1 MILNFSPFISIILSL
16 LLINGFFNLSF
27 KTVYLTGK
35 VFGKEDK
42 FFLKVLNFFLITNLL
57 SIITFIYSLY
67 FNLNLVLIKGLS
79 FLIIIFGLY
88 KPTYLKSIIEIFNS
102 KQTKIFLIFSILF
115 FYFLLSSSPITDP
128 DSLDYHVTIPLYQIN
143 FLSNPIDQY
152 WLTSQLSGAGES
164 LFLYALS
171 IGGLNFS
178 QNLQFFSL
186 LFLILF
192 ILNFKNKKI
201 KFSNEKKYHVSLCIL
216 IMPVFLFLV
225 STSKPQ
231 VFSLVTNFLAL
242 ILSIMYLPRL
252 KKNHALICYSIIV
265 TMLCCS
271 TQFKFSFFLSSGI
284 IFFLAF
290 IEMIKKKHIIIS
302 LFISIFIASIIIL
315 PREIYEFLTLNS
327 NFVYNFFNPVTDV
340 FSADNY
346 NVSLKHGT
354 GNSPLFPIWI
364 FFPYPNLGDITY
376 SLGITSLYFLLNINL
391 RNKLN
396 RKVFIIS
403 FIFIFIA
410 LLFAQPV
417 GRFFIEPLL
426 WLLFFSIFYFELKNN
441 FITKYLNKIL
451 VIYSVIFLIFLSYYS
466 LNLFKGNLNQNMYE
480 KVLSKN
486 ADGYLLYKWANEVLP
501 DNSVIIST
509 HRSHAFFKHKVI
521 SYEFRLYPTS
531 HTSDGFKYYLGHIIN
546 ENPKYILYSSSE
558 YNDKKDILKNCRGKL
573 LKFKKNVGHTSG
585 RNPFFKKDY
594 YDGYIF
600 YLDKNKLKNCI
611 L

>member
-1 MILNFSPFISIILSL
+1 MILKFSPFISIILSL
-16 LLINGFFNLSF
+16 LIINGFFNLSS
-27 KTVYLTGK
+27 KTVCVTEK
-35 VFGKEDK
+35 VFGREDK
-42 FFLKVLNFFLITNLL
+42 FFLKILNFFFIINLL

-67 FNLNLVLIKGLS
+67 FNFNLVFIKVVS
-79 FLIIIFGLY
+79 FLIIMFGFY
-88 KPTYLKSIIEIFNS
+88 KPDYLKSLTNIFNL
-102 KQTKIFLIFSILF
+102 KQKKIFLIFSILF

-128 DSLDYHVTIPLYQIN
+128 DSLDYHITIPLYQLN

-192 ILNFKNKKI
+192 ILNFKNKNW
-201 KFSNEKKYHVSLCIL
+201 KFSNEKKYYVSLCIL

-242 ILSIMYLPRL
+242 ILSIIYLPRL
-252 KKNHALICYSIIV
+252 KKIQSLICYSIIV
-265 TMLCCS
+265 IMLCCS

-284 IFFLAF
+284 IIFLAF
-290 IEMIKKKHIIIS
+290 IEMVKKKNTLLSI
-302 LFISIFIASIIIL
+302 FISIIIASIIIL

-327 NFVYNFFNPVTDV
+327 NIVYNFFNPVTDV

-391 RNKLN
+391 KNKLN
-396 RKVFIIS
+396 KTVFIIS

-417 GRFFIEPLL
+417 GRFFIEPLI
-426 WLLFFSIFYFELKNN
+426 WLLFFSIFYFEVKNN
-441 FITKYLNKIL
+441 FFTKYLNKIL
-451 VIYSVIFLIFLSYYS
+451 IIYSVFFLIFLSYYS
-466 LNLFKGNLNQNMYE
+466 FNLFKGNLNQDMYE
-480 KVLSKN
+480 NVLSKN
-486 ADGYLLYKWANEVLP
+486 ADGYLLYKWANEVIP
-501 DNSVIIST
+501 DNAVIVST
-509 HRSHAFFKHKVI
+509 HRSHAFFKNKVI

-531 HTSDGFKYYLGHIIN
+531 HTPDGFKYYLNHIID

-558 YNDKKDILKNCRGKL
+558 YNDKKDILKKCRGKL

-585 RNPFFKKDY
+585 RNPFFKKDF

-600 YLDKNKLKNCI
+600 YLDKNKLLNCI